1 MLLDRLANS
10 LLDRAAASIDATGLS
25 RRTFLTASAAAGGGL
40 LLSIGLPRATLPA
53 EAAEAGSFA
62 PNAFIRI
69 GRDDKITLVM
79 PYAEMGQGTDT
90 SIAMLIAEEL
100 EVGLDQVQIE
110 HATGDDKLYTNPLI
124 GEQVTGGSTAVR
136 ASWDPMR
143 QAGAAARMM
152 LIAAAAQ
159 AWQVEATEC
168 HAEKG
173 TVFHAASNRR
183 APYGDLADKAAGLP
197 VPGKV
202 ALKDPKDFTL
212 VGTPAK
218 RTDSPGKVNGTAMYG
233 LDVRPPGL
241 KVATVAACPVIGGK
255 LGSVDDS
262 QAKAV
267 KGVRQ
272 IVRLD
277 DAVAVVADHMGAA
290 KKGLAA
296 LQITWDEGANAHVST
311 ADIVAQLEAAAAK
324 PGAVA
329 RQEGDVDA
337 ALKAAASKFEADYHL
352 PLLAH
357 ATMEPLN
364 CTVHVQKDSCDV
376 WVGNQ
381 VQNRARAAAARITG
395 LPFEKVQDHSYFLC
409 GGFGR
414 RLEIDYVEQA
424 VRIAQQ
430 VDGPVKVI
438 WTREE
443 DIQHDVYR
451 GNNFSR
457 FRAGLDANGMP
468 VSFEHRVVGPAVMA
482 RFLPVLFKDGV
493 DLDIVDNAAGP
504 YGYPNLRIDY
514 VRQEMPTGLATG
526 NWRGVGVTRNTAVVE
541 GFIDELAHNAGKD
554 PVEYRRALLD
564 KDPRARAVLDL
575 AAQKSGW
582 GQPMPAGSG
591 RGISLLLGFGTYMAQ
606 VAEVAVDKNGQV
618 AVKRVVCAYDCGM
631 IVNPDTIKA
640 QIEGGIMY
648 GLSAALY
655 GEITLKD
662 GRVEQSNFD
671 SYQVLRINEAPAIEV
686 YRVENSEAPG
696 GMGEPATSGIAPAVV
711 NAVFAATG
719 KRLRKLPI
727 DASQL
732 KSA

>member
-1 MLLDRLANS
+1 MLLDRLASS
-10 LLDRAAASIDATGLS
+10 LLDRAAASADTTGLS
-25 RRTFLTASAAAGGGL
+25 RRTFLTATAAAGGGL
-40 LLSIGLPRATLPA
+40 LLSIALPRAIVPA
-53 EAAEAGSFA
+53 EAAEAAAFA
-62 PNAFIRI
+62 PNAFISI
-69 GRDDKITLVM
+69 GSDNKITLVM

-110 HATGDDKLYTNPLI
+110 HATGDDKLYANPLI
-124 GEQVTGGSTAVR
+124 GEQITGGSTAVR

-152 LIAAAAQ
+152 LIAAAAG
-159 AWQVEATEC
+159 AWQVEAKDC

-173 TVFHAASNRR
+173 SVIHAASNRR
-183 APYGDLADKAAGLP
+183 APYGDLTAKAAGLP
-197 VPGKV
+197 VPDKV
-202 ALKDPKDFTL
+202 ALKEPKDFTL
-212 VGTPAK
+212 IGTPAK

-272 IVRLD
+272 IVRLEN
-277 DAVAVVADHMGAA
+277 AVAVVADHMGAA

-296 LQITWDEGANAHVST
+296 LQITWNEGANAHVST

-324 PGAVA
+324 PGVVA
-329 RQEGDVDA
+329 RQEGDVDT
-337 ALKAAASKFEADYHL
+337 ALKTAASKFEADYHL

-364 CTVHVQKDSCDV
+364 CTVHVQKESCEV

-381 VQNRARAAAARITG
+381 VQNRARAVAARITG
-395 LPFEKVQDHSYFLC
+395 LPFEKVQLHNYFLG

-430 VDGPVKVI
+430 VEAPVKVI

-457 FRAGLDANGMP
+457 FRAGPDADGMP

-482 RFLPVLFKDGV
+482 RFFPPLVKDGV

-504 YGYPNLRIDY
+504 YGYPNLRVDY

-526 NWRGVGVTRNTAVVE
+526 NWRGVGITRNTAVVE

-564 KDPRARAVLDL
+564 KDPRAKAVLDL
-575 AAQKSGW
+575 AAAKSGW
-582 GQPMPAGSG
+582 GQPMPPGSG
-591 RGISLLLGFGTYMAQ
+591 RGVSVLLGFGTYMAQ

-631 IVNPDTIKA
+631 VVNPDTIKA
-640 QIEGGIMY
+640 QIEGGIMF